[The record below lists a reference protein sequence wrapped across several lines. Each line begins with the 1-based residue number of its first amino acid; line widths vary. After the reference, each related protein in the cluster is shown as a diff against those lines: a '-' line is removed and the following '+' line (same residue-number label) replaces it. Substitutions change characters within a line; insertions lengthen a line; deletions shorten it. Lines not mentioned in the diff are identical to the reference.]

1 MLATDWL
8 SDVSQCLEDTLEAG
22 NHLLEKQ
29 DPQNIKL
36 LLPTKQNI
44 INQTKYVTGELDE
57 TDDIGVSLV
66 EELLTDFLQLI
77 HGTIRN
83 LIPAENDESDDE
95 NDRAVQNTVRYK
107 FVYLYQLIFS
117 YIVYHFQR
125 ILNSTTLLIIL
136 ISSGSTRDGAND
148 PTSTNPNNPLLKRG
162 PGKDFC

>member
-8 SDVSQCLEDTLEAG
+8 SDVSQCLEDTLEA
-22 NHLLEKQ
+22 
-29 DPQNIKL
+29 
-36 LLPTKQNI
+36 
-44 INQTKYVTGELDE
+44 GELDE

-95 NDRAVQNTVRYK
+95 NDRAVQNTV
-107 FVYLYQLIFS
+107 
-117 YIVYHFQR
+117 
-125 ILNSTTLLIIL
+125 
-136 ISSGSTRDGAND
+136 SGSTRDGAND

-162 PGKDFC
+162 PGKDFCLFFLHFLLFKPSVFFYHILT

>member
-22 NHLLEKQ
+22 NHLLENRA
-29 DPQNIKL
+29 PQKMKL
-36 LLPTKQNI
+36 LLPTKQNVT
-44 INQTKYVTGELDE
+44 NYTKYVIGELDE

-107 FVYLYQLIFS
+107 FVYLY
-117 YIVYHFQR
+117 R
-125 ILNSTTLLIIL
+125 IIYTQ
-136 ISSGSTRDGAND
+136 
-148 PTSTNPNNPLLKRG
+148 
-162 PGKDFC
+162 DFCL

>member
-107 FVYLYQLIFS
+107 FVYLYRIIFTYFIS
-117 YIVYHFQR
+117 FSKKMEFNKIINY
-125 ILNSTTLLIIL
+125 LNFKWI
-136 ISSGSTRDGAND
+136 
-148 PTSTNPNNPLLKRG
+148 NP
-162 PGKDFC
+162 